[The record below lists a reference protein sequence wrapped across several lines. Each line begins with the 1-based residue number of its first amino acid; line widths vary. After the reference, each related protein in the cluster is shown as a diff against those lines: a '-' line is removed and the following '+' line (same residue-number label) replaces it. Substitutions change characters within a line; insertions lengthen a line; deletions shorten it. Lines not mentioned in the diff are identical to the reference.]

1 MQKISLDALA
11 RQLIKSAATA
21 GGHHT
26 ADTVYGGH
34 EKVLRQTL
42 IGMIGG
48 ARLAEHENPG
58 EATVLIVHG
67 RVRLSA
73 ADLAWEA
80 ARGDLLIVPD
90 SRHSIEALEDSAVLL
105 TVAKLP

>member
-21 GGHHT
+21 GGRHT
-26 ADTVYGGH
+26 GDTVCGGH

-48 ARLAEHENPG
+48 ARLAEH
-58 EATVLIVHG
+58 
-67 RVRLSA
+67 
-73 ADLAWEA
+73 
-80 ARGDLLIVPD
+80 
-90 SRHSIEALEDSAVLL
+90 
-105 TVAKLP
+105 